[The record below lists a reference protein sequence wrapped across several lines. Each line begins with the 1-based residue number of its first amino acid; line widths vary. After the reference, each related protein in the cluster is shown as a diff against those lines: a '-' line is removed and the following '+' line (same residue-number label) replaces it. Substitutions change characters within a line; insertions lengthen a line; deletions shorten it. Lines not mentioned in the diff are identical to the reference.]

1 MAAATWAVEV
11 DWDKD
16 GTYTAYTSYVDGI
29 GNGLDVDNGA
39 ASGDGGFRSGS
50 FAWSMRNVSGEFNRN
65 YSSAGTYGLMLERVP
80 ARIRVTRSGTSTFW
94 QGYITEYDG
103 PVYENVG
110 VNNASWINLR
120 ADGLLAVLADDEVTV
135 AASSSYDLDGALAA
149 VFTNLGLTVT
159 TDYVTSDSPQTIS
172 LFFADREPA
181 GQVIK
186 ALIASGMGDVLF
198 EQKSGILKYI
208 PRASL
213 LHTTVD
219 ATWGDDNAGSPKV
232 FPSRIR
238 PIVRDRMADTVD
250 VVTRTVELGAGGTIV
265 YQAKLGTQGPY
276 GSTYLFKT
284 ITILANQSLGPTA
297 VTVNVNGVL
306 GIEGVPASTAY
317 LDYVANSASDGSGSD
332 VTANV
337 SITFTQ
343 SASGQYFY
351 TQTNTSAS
359 TVYLT
364 KFIIRAVPILD
375 GSGTSPG
382 TALLSAPTGSNDTT
396 VGTVAWTNPTNIT
409 STNNVY
415 ATSVLTAGQT
425 SNYLFVKAFG
435 AGVPSNATING
446 VAFEVECKAAV
457 QTTQVISGRILKAG
471 VPETTVTRTVVVGT
485 TEAYK
490 ILGASDDVWGTTLT
504 PETVN
509 NSGFG
514 VALYFS
520 AALAD
525 TYSVDHV
532 KMTVYFETQVG
543 VNKREE
549 TYTATLA
556 IPSVKGG
563 QRRTYSL
570 PWVSDPTKA
579 RDYAQQMLRIAR
591 YPEELLELTFPW
603 GDDAA
608 RDAMIAAEL
617 YQLIAY
623 QDTSVGASR
632 GAYVDDW
639 YRIIGLTQR
648 TPIGSAPETRVLLQP
663 SYNFRNIDA
672 ICWDD
677 FNRAD
682 HGSVL
687 GNTPTGLAWT
697 IDAGGWQILSNKA
710 RPTGAATNSAIFSL
724 GVTNVVAEVTL
735 SNVLSDASA
744 AVGLGLRVLDTN
756 NFARLYVN
764 TTTSQLVYSQTVA
777 GATTTIA
784 SASCTVTDSMEIRG
798 MFQGNRLRG
807 WANRKLLIDDSSSS
821 SNNTNTKHGFRAVNT
836 TTIDFDDV
844 YVQGI

>member
-1 MAAATWAVEV
+1 MAAATWALEI

-16 GTYTAYTSYVDGI
+16 GTYTAYTAYVDGS
-29 GNGLDVDNGA
+29 GNGFDVDNGA
-39 ASGDGGFRSGS
+39 ASGDGGFRSGT
-50 FAWSMRNVSGEFNRN
+50 FAVALRNVSGEFNRN
-65 YSSAGTYGLMLERVP
+65 YSSAGTYGLMNERVP
-80 ARIRVTRSGTSTFW
+80 ARIRVTRVGTSTFY
-94 QGYITEYDG
+94 QGFITEYDG
-103 PVYENVG
+103 PVYEAVG
-110 VNNASWINLR
+110 VNSASWINIR
-120 ADGLLAVLADDEVTV
+120 CDGLLSVLADDEVTV
-135 AASSSYDLDGALAA
+135 AASSAYDVDGALDA

-159 TDYVTSDSPQTIS
+159 TDYVVTDSDQSIG
-172 LFFADREPA
+172 LFFADRQPA
-181 GQVIK
+181 GQVIRD
-186 ALIASGMGDVLF
+186 LVASDMGGVIY
-198 EQKSGILKYI
+198 EKKSGVIQFT
-208 PRASL
+208 PRDGL
-213 LHTTVD
+213 LHGTAD
-219 ATWGDDNAGSPKV
+219 ATWGDDNGGSPKV

-284 ITILANQSLGPTA
+284 ITIPANQSLGPTA

-317 LDYVANSASDGSGSD
+317 LDYVANSQSDGAGSD
-332 VTANV
+332 VTSSV
-337 SITFTQ
+337 TITFTQ
-343 SASGQYFY
+343 AASGQYFY

-359 TVYLT
+359 AVYLT

-382 TALLSAPTGSNDTT
+382 TALLSAPTGANNTG
-396 VGTVAWTNPTNIT
+396 VGSVAWTNPTNIT

-425 SNYLFVKAFG
+425 SNYLLVNAFS
-435 AGVPSNATING
+435 AAIPSNATING

-457 QTTQVISGRILKAG
+457 QTTQAISARIVKAG
-471 VPETTVTRTVVVGT
+471 TVETTVTRTVVVGT

-490 ILGASDDVWGTTLT
+490 ILGASDDVWGTTMT

-514 VALYFS
+514 VALYFN

-532 KMTVYFETQVG
+532 KMTIYFETQVG

-632 GAYVDDW
+632 GSYNDDW
-639 YRIIGLTQR
+639 YRIIGLQQR
-648 TPIGSAPETRVLLQP
+648 TIIGSAPETQVLLKP
-663 SYNFRNIDA
+663 SYNFRNLDA

-687 GNTPTGLAWT
+687 GNTPTGKTWT
-697 IDAGGWQILSNKA
+697 IDVGGWQILSGKA
-710 RPTGAATNSAIFSL
+710 RPTGAATNSAIWDL
-724 GVTNVVAEVTL
+724 GVANVVAEVSL

-744 AVGLGLRVLDTN
+744 AAGLGLRVLNTSN
-756 NFARLYVN
+756 YARVFLN
-764 TTTSQLVYSQTVA
+764 TTTSQIQYTQTVA

-784 SASCTVTDSMEIRG
+784 SGSVTVTDDFELRA
-798 MFQGNRLRG
+798 MFQGNRLRAWG
-807 WANRKLLIDDSSSS
+807 NRKLVIDDSTSA
-821 SNNTNTKHGFRAVNT
+821 SNNTNTSHGFRAVNT